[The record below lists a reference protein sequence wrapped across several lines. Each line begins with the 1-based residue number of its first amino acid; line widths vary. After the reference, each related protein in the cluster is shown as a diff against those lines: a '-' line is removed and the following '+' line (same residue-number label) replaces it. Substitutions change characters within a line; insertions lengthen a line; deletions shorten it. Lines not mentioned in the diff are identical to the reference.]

1 MFSTV
6 AALIASTVL
15 AAAALGLWLL
25 RTDDPVAGSAI
36 LAASRLALSMAAA
49 IAAVTQ
55 VVHLTALSHDSIQ
68 YLTTASVLE
77 RLGSLDPVPS
87 IELLKR
93 QLAAPLLHTVGT
105 VTGLGYVAFWT
116 PLIGVATVGVTAWF
130 ANALLVAV
138 NTPKRYRVALVVGG
152 LAFLLTAS
160 QFLKSVFLVNGH
172 MLVAGLVI
180 AGIGMTWLGVTSNR
194 TSAFAIVG
202 VLLVPIVT
210 MQQVGRAA
218 RWLLVGPAAGATL
231 LWYGGVPRL
240 VDDADLTLSG
250 PVYGNVIG
258 MAALVLL
265 VVAIGIDWLRPLAA
279 PGGRLGARLHSSQSY
294 ERHRNARWLAGGDS
308 AKHRPR
314 RCLGIILTR
323 RHRAVRAWCAYR
335 GSAPSAVV
343 GVRDTDLC
351 RDAHRTGVRPRGGL
365 PIWPRRLRQP
375 DVDPHCATRRRG
387 DPGRRGQG
395 HCSACHAR
403 SRGRQ
408 GQCNLRAPRMDPRR
422 PVTSR

>member
-1 MFSTV
+1 MVAAGMFSTV

-36 LAASRLALSMAAA
+36 LAASGLALSMAAA

-55 VVHLTALSHDSIQ
+55 VVHLTAFSHDSIQ

-172 MLVAGLVI
+172 MLFAGLVI
-180 AGIGMTWLGVTSNR
+180 AGIGLTWLGVTSNR
-194 TSAFAIVG
+194 TSAFAIAGVALAVLVTLRPDGVIVVG
-202 VLLVPIVT
+202 VIA
-210 MQQVGRAA
+210 RAH
-218 RWLLVGPAAGATL
+218 RDHATG
-231 LWYGGVPRL
+231 W
-240 VDDADLTLSG
+240 ASG
-250 PVYGNVIG
+250 
-258 MAALVLL
+258 
-265 VVAIGIDWLRPLAA
+265 PLAA
-279 PGGRLGARLHSSQSY
+279 GRACG
-294 ERHRNARWLAGGDS
+294 W
-308 AKHRPR
+308 
-314 RCLGIILTR
+314 
-323 RHRAVRAWCAYR
+323 
-335 GSAPSAVV
+335 
-343 GVRDTDLC
+343 RDIAL
-351 RDAHRTGVRPRGGL
+351 VRGGGGGGGGGCY
-365 PIWPRRLRQP
+365 P
-375 DVDPHCATRRRG
+375 
-387 DPGRRGQG
+387 
-395 HCSACHAR
+395 
-403 SRGRQ
+403 
-408 GQCNLRAPRMDPRR
+408 APWMTP
-422 PVTSR
+422 T